1 MKNLKT
7 LKLIALFIST
17 SLFLTSC
24 SDDHDHDHD
33 HEGELITTLT
43 YTLTSGNDIVTL
55 TSRDLDGEGGADA
68 TFTVSGPLMA
78 NTTYTGT
85 LTLLNETESP
95 AEDKTVEIRAEGAE
109 HEFFFASTIS
119 GVTFT
124 KTDVDAN
131 NNPIGL
137 STTVNTGA
145 AGTGSITVILKHEPT
160 KPNNG
165 TSDSAGG
172 TEDIR
177 VTFANITVL

>member
-33 HEGELITTLT
+33 HEGEVITTLT

-55 TSRDLDGEGGADA
+55 TYRDLDGEGGADGVA
-68 TFTVSGPLMA
+68 TVSGSLMA
-78 NTTYTGT
+78 NAMYTGT

-95 AEDKTVEIRAEGAE
+95 AEDKTAEIRAEGVD
-109 HEFFFASTIS
+109 HEFFFTSSIS

-145 AGTGSITVILKHEPT
+145 AGTGTISIVLKHELN

-165 TSDSAGG
+165 TAAGAGG
-172 TEDIR
+172 STDIE
-177 VTFANITVL
+177 VTFNVTVQ

>member
-1 MKNLKT
+1 MKNFKT
-7 LKLIALFIST
+7 LQLIALFIST

-24 SDDHDHDHD
+24 SDNHDHDHD

-55 TSRDLDGEGGADA
+55 TYRDLDGEGGAA
-68 TFTVSGPLMA
+68 GTFDISGPLMA
-78 NTTYTGT
+78 NTSYTGS

-95 AEDKTVEIRAEGAE
+95 AENKTAEISAEGTE
-109 HEFFFASTIS
+109 HEFFFSSTIS

-145 AGTGSITVILKHEPT
+145 AGSGSITVILKHEPT

-165 TSDSAGG
+165 TAAGAGG
-172 TEDIR
+172 STDIE
-177 VTFANITVL
+177 VTFANISIQ